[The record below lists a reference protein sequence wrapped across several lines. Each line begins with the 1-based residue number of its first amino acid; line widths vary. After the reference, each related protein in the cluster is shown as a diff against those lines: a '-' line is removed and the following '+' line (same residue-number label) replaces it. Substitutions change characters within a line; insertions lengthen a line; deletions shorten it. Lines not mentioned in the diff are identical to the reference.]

1 MEGAPRT
8 PNRRERDVPGL
19 FSAPS
24 FASGD
29 HSHPNPQV
37 LFPGQGLRE
46 KVISGIQWVKVWKAV
61 FRHRDRDMH
70 IIGDEAELG
79 MFKEMQVSV
88 MTGGQ
93 ELGLE

>member
-1 MEGAPRT
+1 
-8 PNRRERDVPGL
+8 
-19 FSAPS
+19 
-24 FASGD
+24 
-29 HSHPNPQV
+29 
-37 LFPGQGLRE
+37 
-46 KVISGIQWVKVWKAV
+46 
-61 FRHRDRDMH
+61 MH